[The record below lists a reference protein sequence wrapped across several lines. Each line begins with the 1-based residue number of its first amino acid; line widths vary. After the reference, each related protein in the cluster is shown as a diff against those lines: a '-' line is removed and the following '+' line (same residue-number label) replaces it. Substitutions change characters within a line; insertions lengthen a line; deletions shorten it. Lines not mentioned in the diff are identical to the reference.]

1 MSHGLRKR
9 HRETMKISILFDF
22 ASEIILAAM
31 VVVVFGCGNLVTYA
45 ATGNNLVKQI
55 SVTIHGEKKTEDITK
70 NPDGSYE
77 YEMGDSKLEI
87 VPGEVA
93 DDFEMS
99 IEQETDQDGEEKIDV
114 KIDNANSDQKV
125 EFQEKQQNK

>member
-1 MSHGLRKR
+1 
-9 HRETMKISILFDF
+9 MKISILFDL

-93 DDFEMS
+93 DDFDIS